1 MSLIDQKYQA
11 LGGPGSWFG
20 DPVHEE
26 RPTPDGVGLY
36 RTYRQ
41 KTGWLTSIHWHP
53 EFGACETHGVI
64 RKKWEQLGFENSFY
78 GYPTSDEKDAIED
91 DEIIGRMS
99 FFQGG
104 AIVWLHETDKWVLLK
119 RTEDGRLLVYQRQ
132 RTTEQEA
139 ERVAGFVEI
148 AFRIARSALGV

>member
-1 MSLIDQKYQA
+1 MNNEARVQYSRSPYAVGAGLGVLSAFAFATAKRGLGVTTAFESAAA
-11 LGGPGSWFG
+11 LT
-20 DPVHEE
+20 E
-26 RPTPDGVGLY
+26 RAVAP
-36 RTYRQ
+36 R
-41 KTGWLTSIHWHP
+41 
-53 EFGACETHGVI
+53 ATHVNDFV
-64 RKKWEQLGFENSFY
+64 KE
-78 GYPTSDEKDAIED
+78 A